1 MALKKIVIQS
11 IEKEIDNYAKK
22 MEKIIKE
29 EAHVKTGALKDS
41 ITIEKESDG
50 SRLIGVDVAKLKS
63 DPRNV
68 GGLDYSIPYYKGH
81 SGYTIR
87 PRKAKAL
94 SWVGK
99 DGKRHFA
106 KSVYIPPHA
115 GDPFLK
121 RAVLRRP
128 KL

>member
-29 EAHVKTGALKDS
+29 EAHVKTGALRDS

-68 GGLDYSIPYYKGH
+68 GGLDYSWMIVNKVD
-81 SGYTIR
+81 T
-87 PRKAKAL
+87 
-94 SWVGK
+94 
-99 DGKRHFA
+99 KR
-106 KSVYIPPHA
+106 V
-115 GDPFLK
+115 DT
-121 RAVLRRP
+121 
-128 KL
+128 